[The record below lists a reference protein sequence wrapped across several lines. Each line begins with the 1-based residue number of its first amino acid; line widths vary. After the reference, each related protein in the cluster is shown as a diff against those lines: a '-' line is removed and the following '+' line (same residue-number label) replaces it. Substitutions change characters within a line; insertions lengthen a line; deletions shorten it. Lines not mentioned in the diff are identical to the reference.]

1 MTTIDNSKIFLGGI
15 FTDAEVKVAANTT
28 YYAGTILGRNV
39 SGDLVAFSS
48 DNNVEASGDDPAFNT
63 APLYILAQDIAN
75 ATGSAVTTMC
85 RVYEC
90 GEIDAS
96 KVIFVKAA
104 DKTTENYDAL
114 KTNGYTLVNVQRLA
128 E

>member
-48 DNNVEASGDDPAFNT
+48 DNNVEASGRPGILYRT
-63 APLYILAQDIAN
+63 ALHTCTRYRKRNRL
-75 ATGSAVTTMC
+75 GS
-85 RVYEC
+85 
-90 GEIDAS
+90 
-96 KVIFVKAA
+96 
-104 DKTTENYDAL
+104 N
-114 KTNGYTLVNVQRLA
+114 NNVPCL
-128 E
+128 